1 MTAGLDA
8 IIIVKDVQDVVI
20 HVVLD
25 VKAHV
30 LTNAVNPVNLTA
42 LLQ

>member
-1 MTAGLDA
+1 MTAGLDV
-8 IIIVKDVQDVVI
+8 IIIVKDAQDVVI

-30 LTNAVNPVNLTA
+30 LTNVVNPVNLTA